1 MVGIGGVG
9 MSGVATLLAG
19 QGYEVSGSDLA
30 ATDAVEHLRAADIP
44 VAVGHDAA
52 HLDQPSPPHLVVV
65 SSAVPDDNP
74 ELAEARRRDIP
85 VVGRGAMLAELARTK
100 RTVAVVGSH
109 GKTTTTSM
117 VAQVLEAAG
126 LDPTVVVGGVVRSF
140 GGNVRQGMGDLM
152 VLEADESDRSFLA
165 LAPSVAVLTNVDD
178 EHLEAYDGIR
188 GLEEAFAGFARR
200 VQAAGGDVVWCADD
214 RRLSRLFGVPRGGDD
229 TAAGA
234 FGITAEGAYVRAHDP
249 DYRPDATRCV
259 MTVAGR
265 AVDLN
270 LQVPGRH
277 NLLDALAAIAAAMR
291 VGVDPGAAAA
301 ALAGFTGVDRRFE
314 LHRAPGGIELIDDYG
329 HHPTEI
335 TAVIET
341 ARLRSPRR
349 LIVVFEPHR
358 YSRTARLLDR
368 FGAALALA
376 DWVILTGLYA
386 ASEPP
391 IRGVDAD
398 AVAAAIRRAAP
409 IPVEVARSL
418 DDAAARVAA
427 VAGAGDIVAILGA
440 GAIGR
445 LRPRIVA
452 RLGGR
457 RR

>member
-19 QGYEVSGSDLA
+19 QGYEVSGSDLT
-30 ATDAVEHLRAADIP
+30 ATDAVERLRAAGIP

-52 HLDQPSPPHLVVV
+52 HLDQPSPPNLVVV
-65 SSAVPDDNP
+65 SSAIPDTNP

-117 VAQVLEAAG
+117 VAQALEAAG
-126 LDPTVVVGGVVRSF
+126 LDPTVVVGGVVRRF
-140 GGNVRQGMGDLM
+140 GGNVRQGASDLM
-152 VLEADESDRSFLA
+152 VLEADESDQSFLA

-188 GLEEAFAGFARR
+188 GLEQAFAGFARR
-200 VQAAGGDVVWCADD
+200 VWAAGGDVIWCADD
-214 RRLSRLFGVPRGGDD
+214 PRLSRLFGGPDEDD
-229 TAAGA
+229 AATAGS
-234 FGITAEGAYVRAHDP
+234 FGITAEAAHVRARDP
-249 DYRPDATRCV
+249 DYRPDGTRCV
-259 MTVAGR
+259 AMVAGR
-265 AVDLN
+265 PVDVS

-277 NLLDALAAIAAAMR
+277 NLLNALAAIAAATR
-291 VGVDPGAAAA
+291 LGVDPVFAAAG
-301 ALAGFTGVDRRFE
+301 LARFRGVARRFE
-314 LHRAPGGIELIDDYG
+314 VHRAPGGIELIDDYG
-329 HHPTEI
+329 HHPAEI

-341 ARLRSPRR
+341 ARLRAPRR

-368 FGAALALA
+368 FGVALALA
-376 DWVILTGLYA
+376 DRVILTSLFS

-391 IRGVDAD
+391 IHGVDAG
-398 AVAAAIRRAAP
+398 AVAAAVRSLAP
-409 IPVEVARSL
+409 VPVDIASSL
-418 DDAAARVAA
+418 DDAAARVAD

-452 RLGGR
+452 ELEGR
-457 RR
+457 S